1 MVDKAV
7 PDNPGEDEFA
17 QLARKA
23 CLIVGRLHDAV
34 HKLIDNEIELA
45 GLPFLPEDA
54 TDEINEAI
62 LELVTDLIYALP
74 ENQNSCLTEG
84 LPQIVELWRK
94 SQKIKL
100 APGLSRAHPR
110 VVGRSPIVAAQKRT
124 DPRLRAQAATVGVVS
139 WSCPPSGLHVEPQP
153 DWVAF
158 TGMSAEETR
167 GYGWTKAVHP
177 EDFAAWATAWRE
189 GVRRGEPFGS
199 EHRVR
204 RHDGEWRWMSARAL
218 PVRDDSGE
226 TVEWCG
232 VNIDV
237 TDRKAAEAALRE
249 SEERLRRISEADRS
263 KDEFLATLAQEL
275 RNALASVRNGL
286 EPLRKLSTNE
296 PSVTPQVDHLVRL
309 VDDLMDMS
317 CISRKFAER
326 PPRLDAATTDAPAP
340 QSTPP
345 RLEAGRRVLVI
356 DDLPD
361 VAQSLAFLLKVLG
374 AEVRIAHSGAEG
386 LQICAEF
393 EPELV
398 FLDLSMPEMDGFETA
413 RRMREFRAGRRAKL
427 MALTGFGEEPL
438 CTQMQEAGFAGHLSK
453 PARLSQLE
461 KLIASVS
468 AEMA

>member
-7 PDNPGEDEFA
+7 PDNPGEHEFA

-23 CLIVGRLHDAV
+23 CVIVGRLHDAV
-34 HKLIDNEIELA
+34 HELIDNEMEKA
-45 GLPFLPEDA
+45 GLPALPDDA
-54 TDEINEAI
+54 PDEINEAI
-62 LELVTDLIYALP
+62 LELVSDLIYALP
-74 ENQNSCLTEG
+74 QNQNSCLTEG

-94 SQKIKL
+94 SQEIKL
-100 APGLSRAHPR
+100 APGLSRAHLR

-124 DPRLRAQAATVGVVS
+124 DSRLRAQVAAAGVVS

-153 DWVAF
+153 DWVAY
-158 TGMSAEETR
+158 TGMSAEEMR
-167 GYGWTKAVHP
+167 GDGWTKAVHP
-177 EDFAAWATAWRE
+177 EDFAAWATALRE
-189 GVRRGEPFGS
+189 AVRRGELFVN

-204 RHDGEWRWMSARAL
+204 RHDGQWRWMSVRAL
-218 PVRDDSGE
+218 PVRDETGE
-226 TVEWCG
+226 IVEWCG
-232 VNIDV
+232 VSVDIN
-237 TDRKAAEAALRE
+237 DRKQAETALRE

-275 RNALASVRNGL
+275 RNALASFRNGL
-286 EPLRKLSTNE
+286 EPLRKLSTTE

-326 PPRLDAATTDAPAP
+326 PPRLDAATTEASAP
-340 QSTPP
+340 QSTRP
-345 RLEAGRRVLVI
+345 RLEAGRRALVI

-398 FLDLSMPEMDGFETA
+398 FVDLSMPEMDGFETA
-413 RRMREFRAGRRAKL
+413 RRMREFRAGRSAKL
-427 MALTGFGEEPL
+427 VALTGFGEEPR

-461 KLIASVS
+461 KLIAAVS